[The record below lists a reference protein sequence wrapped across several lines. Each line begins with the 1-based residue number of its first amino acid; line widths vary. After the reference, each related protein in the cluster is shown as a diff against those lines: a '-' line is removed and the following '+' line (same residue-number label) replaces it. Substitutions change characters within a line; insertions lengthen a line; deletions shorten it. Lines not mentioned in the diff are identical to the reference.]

1 MFEDAKATKL
11 SEIPVVVKLQ
21 GDKILFGAILFIY
34 PTLEGDSGR
43 YVTAI
48 KINESWSIF
57 DDTKTQP
64 YFVSQKKTFVVNA
77 LIYTE
82 KEESAA
88 HAAKHVLREP
98 MRINA
103 SHETQTN
110 TPTDHSQKSKKNGK
124 ENKTS
129 AIPKP
134 NHFNNGTGSSL
145 SQSEREI
152 VNKIVVLKNGGDGF
166 GNTCGFDSVV
176 QVIYAI

>member
-1 MFEDAKATKL
+1 MNPPKLHWNKIVFLMFEDEKATKL

-34 PTLEGDSGR
+34 PTLECDSGR
-43 YVTAI
+43 YVTTI

-64 YFVSQKKTFVVNA
+64 YFVSHKKTFVVNA

-82 KEESAA
+82 KEKSAA

-110 TPTDHSQKSKKNGK
+110 TPTDHSQKSKKKMARKIRPRQFQNRIISTMAQGHRYRNRNEK
-124 ENKTS
+124 
-129 AIPKP
+129 
-134 NHFNNGTGSSL
+134 L
-145 SQSEREI
+145 ST
-152 VNKIVVLKNGGDGF
+152 KL
-166 GNTCGFDSVV
+166 
-176 QVIYAI
+176 